1 MKHVT
6 LPFAAVFDAPQP
18 IFSPLAE
25 FWETQ
30 FLQGLYEKLSC
41 NIQEVAMLRKALIK
55 SGRSSNFDVTERSI
69 ICKKSIEQ
77 LINSIR

>member
-6 LPFAAVFDAPQP
+6 IPFTVVFDAPQP

-30 FLQGLYEKLSC
+30 FLQGLYEKWLSC
-41 NIQEVAMLRKALIK
+41 NIQAVAMLRTALIK
-55 SGRSSNFDVTERSI
+55 SRRSSNFDVTERSI
-69 ICKKSIEQ
+69 ICKKAS
-77 LINSIR
+77 NS